1 MNQTQTPEP
10 VAQLAMSGTPEG
22 PAVHSA
28 LRCCDVAS
36 GSTVVYVGNVS
47 GGPRYGMRGTVKQTL
62 ARRAIVD
69 MGRLGSWHIP
79 YYLLAV
85 MDETLA

>member
-1 MNQTQTPEP
+1 MSPTQTREP
-10 VAQLAMSGTPEG
+10 VAQLVMSGIPDS
-22 PAVHSA
+22 PAVHTA
-28 LRCCDVAS
+28 LRCCDMTS

-47 GGPRYGMRGTVKQTL
+47 GGPRYGSRGTVKRTL

-79 YYLLAV
+79 YYLLVAL
-85 MDETLA
+85 DES